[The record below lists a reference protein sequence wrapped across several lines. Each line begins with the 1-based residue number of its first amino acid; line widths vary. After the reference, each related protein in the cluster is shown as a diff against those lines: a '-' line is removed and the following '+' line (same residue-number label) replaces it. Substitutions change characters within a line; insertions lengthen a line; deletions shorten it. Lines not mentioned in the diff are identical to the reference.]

1 MICGERRVDS
11 DILSIGPM
19 AWSASLVR
27 FSDAK
32 LGRPGPGI
40 TSGRFMALTTL
51 AARRIAKNLEKF
63 AIVSAV
69 ELGVVEDS

>member
-1 MICGERRVDS
+1 MICGERRFDS

-27 FSDAK
+27 LSDAK
-32 LGRPGPGI
+32 LGRPGPGT
-40 TSGRFMALTTL
+40 TSGKFMALTTV
-51 AARRIAKNLEKF
+51 AARRIAKKWEKF

-69 ELGVVEDS
+69 ELGAV

>member
-1 MICGERRVDS
+1 MICGERRVES

-40 TSGRFMALTTL
+40 TSGMFMALTTL
-51 AARRIAKNLEKF
+51 AVRRIAKKSEKI
-63 AIVSAV
+63 AIVGAIESGAV
-69 ELGVVEDS
+69 